1 MLFVYNAHNYGYFH
15 LTQRE
20 RYTIWCKLETTSWVT
35 DWVTLVHFAGYV
47 QNTCYM
53 IISKILPD
61 SFIVWERKPMHLE
74 VSHKLTSRSVTD
86 DIGNLPNVTLC
97 KIIQQYTK
105 KKKRERK
112 LGRKKKRLNTNNEF
126 LYS

>member
-1 MLFVYNAHNYGYFH
+1 
-15 LTQRE
+15 
-20 RYTIWCKLETTSWVT
+20 
-35 DWVTLVHFAGYV
+35 
-47 QNTCYM
+47 
-53 IISKILPD
+53 
-61 SFIVWERKPMHLE
+61 MHLE

-112 LGRKKKRLNTNNEF
+112 LGRKKKKVE
-126 LYS
+126 YK